1 MYKKQIEHK
10 KGKCLK
16 QHKQAKLYL
25 QKQTKK
31 MYKHT
36 WRKSKTNVKAKMD
49 FSINGVSITHLG
61 EKVESILH
69 TKHQEQLQMKL
80 F

>member
-36 WRKSKTNVKAKMD
+36 
-49 FSINGVSITHLG
+49 
-61 EKVESILH
+61 
-69 TKHQEQLQMKL
+69 
-80 F
+80 